1 MIININII
9 TRANKHIINYHLVWE
24 MKPDKGIECGGG
36 VHLGR
41 LVKKVMF
48 ERDLSDV
55 GLSEPS
61 SIHMLNCFS
70 CI

>member
-1 MIININII
+1 MG
-9 TRANKHIINYHLVWE
+9 K
-24 MKPDKGIECGGG
+24 MKPGKGTECGGG

-41 LVKKVMF
+41 LVKEVMF
-48 ERDLSDV
+48 ERDLGNV

-61 SIHMLNCFS
+61 SIHVLSCFS